1 MKTKELV
8 KYSMIAALYTVC
20 SLILGNFAFGQ
31 IQFRY
36 AEILS
41 VLALR
46 DKKYTYALTLGC
58 FLTNLIGYLT
68 GANPLVLDVFFG
80 SLATF
85 ISCYLIWELRNVLW
99 FKKPYLALIV
109 PAIINGIIIGAE
121 LSYYFMP
128 DNFLVGFL
136 INGFYVFVS
145 EFIIITIFGSLL
157 YKTLFKMLDSAKI

>member
-1 MKTKELV
+1 MNTKELV

-46 DKKYTYALTLGC
+46 DKRYTYALTLGC
-58 FLTNLIGYLT
+58 FLTNLLGYLM
-68 GANPLVLDVFFG
+68 GANPLVLDVFLGTF
-80 SLATF
+80 ATF
-85 ISCYLIWELRNVLW
+85 ISCYMMWQLRNILW
-99 FKKPYLALIV
+99 FDKPYLSLIV

-121 LSYYFMP
+121 LAFYFTP
-128 DNFLVGFL
+128 DHLFTGFL
-136 INGFYVFVS
+136 INGTYVFIS
-145 EFIIITIFGSLL
+145 EFIIVTIFGGLV
-157 YKTLFKMLDSAKI
+157 YKTLFKMLDNAKI